1 MLSGQARGLIRA
13 ALFMRGKPTLNQC
26 RSPGVAGSTT
36 RRSAGAPK
44 IEASM
49 GHRLM
54 GGNALRNLDA
64 FGWASL
70 SFVPDLL
77 CMSPGPSLHSAS
89 VRSCPIWTLVRS
101 SMQSASCLSGWPP
114 ARHAPDCVARSS
126 VRYFGRTWREV
137 LQLGRNEGV
146 GSIFANM
153 E

>member
-1 MLSGQARGLIRA
+1 MLSGQSRGLIRA
-13 ALFMRGKPTLNQC
+13 ALFMRGMPTLKQC

-54 GGNALRNLDA
+54 GGNAPRNLDA

-70 SFVPDLL
+70 LFVPDLL
-77 CMSPGPSLHSAS
+77 CMSPGPSLRSAS
-89 VRSCPIWTLVRS
+89 VRSCPGRNP
-101 SMQSASCLSGWPP
+101 ASCLSGWPP

-137 LQLGRNEGV
+137 PPTRPK
-146 GSIFANM
+146 
-153 E
+153 